1 MSNSKVTFADKTQAD
16 VLALNGRKG
25 IWTDRA
31 GNHIPAEI
39 HLTQLNDE
47 YRTPWGH
54 YFGPVVIIRELEVSK
69 RARGHSFRKQ
79 KQLVTY
85 YYPNTTADTIL
96 SQISKSF
103 TLF

>member
-1 MSNSKVTFADKTQAD
+1 MSNSIVTFADKTQAD

-47 YRTPWGH
+47 YSSPWGH
-54 YFGPVVIIRELEVSK
+54 YYGPVVIIRELRVSK
-69 RARGHSFRKQ
+69 TRGHSHRKQ

-85 YYPNTTADTIL
+85 YYPNTTAANVL
-96 SQISKSF
+96 SRISKSF
-103 TLF
+103 TMF